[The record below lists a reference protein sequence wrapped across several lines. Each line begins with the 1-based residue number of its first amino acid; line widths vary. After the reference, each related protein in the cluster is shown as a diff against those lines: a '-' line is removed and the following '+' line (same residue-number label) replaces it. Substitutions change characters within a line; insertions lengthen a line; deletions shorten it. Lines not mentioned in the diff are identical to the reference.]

1 MRISWKK
8 KKEREE
14 RIIRFIAQVKR
25 ILNISLIDSFYNLH
39 IKLSNILFIFLKIKD
54 STYSSIFQIK
64 VTNFILDSRNFWFT
78 LNILYYFSNIS
89 HSNTLLID
97 NR

>member
-64 VTNFILDSRNFWFT
+64 VTNFILDFRNFWFT